1 MNALKHFP
9 CRARSVVKLLRTLA
23 LVLVVVFALQ
33 LLPCSAHA
41 DGGREITL
49 LELSGSCRVERGGDA
64 LEAAEGMALFSG
76 DTLVTD
82 EGGSLRLR
90 IDGDKFLYL
99 GADTRVRI
107 IAEGTA
113 ESSKTVVFVE
123 SGSVMTEVTQKLS
136 EESSFDV
143 VTSNTTMSI
152 RGTKTLTEVIEDVV
166 SDAVQTSNAVLEGQ
180 VRIKAVKVKA
190 DGTVVSV
197 EKDLGAGEGNAFKSL
212 KEELVSPEE
221 MIAIA
226 ETGAS
231 VSGIKVEIVSEEEAG
246 VVFDMATFS
255 ATFLETIKNILI
267 AEAEDAAE
275 EEDLSQE
282 QIDEINTLIDEAMNS
297 LDVIRE
303 NSQNAI
309 NAAADTGK
317 KPEPAPELAPEPL
330 PQLLPMPVP
339 DPVPVTESDNTQD
352 EGTTLVDGDTNLI
365 DIGDDND
372 DADDDTGVGDENDD
386 TDDEAG
392 VDDNADE
399 EGDDEGDEGDD
410 ADAGEENDDNG
421 DEGDQ
426 GGEGGQCGE
435 DEHEWGDPVVV
446 DPYADTDDEG
456 LVVWHAGTST
466 KTCGV
471 CEATEEEPIL
481 VTPVLKSEIYE
492 DATKLPID
500 FFWAEGEE
508 APEEG
513 MMLKDHAL
521 PQWWVSSPLYND
533 DPETAVDIPFADV
546 SWKDGDILLSTL
558 SVNDTLAV
566 QITIPEDYRDIF
578 EDTDVEITLTEPIDM
593 NALS

>member
-166 SDAVQTSNAVLEGQ
+166 SDAVQTSNAVLEGH

-197 EKDLGAGEGNAFKSL
+197 EKGLGAGEGNAFKSL

-221 MIAIA
+221 MMAIA
-226 ETGAS
+226 GTDAS

-255 ATFLETIKNILI
+255 ATFLENIKNILI

-275 EEDLSQE
+275 EEGLSQE

-317 KPEPAPELAPEPL
+317 KPEPAPEPL

-339 DPVPVTESDNTQD
+339 DPVPVTESVNTQD

-365 DIGDDND
+365 DIG
-372 DADDDTGVGDENDD
+372 
-386 TDDEAG
+386 
-392 VDDNADE
+392 DDNADE

-471 CEATEEEPIL
+471 CKATEEEPIL

-492 DATKLPID
+492 DTTKLPID
-500 FFWAEGEE
+500 FFWAEGKE

-566 QITIPEDYRDIF
+566 QITIPENFRDTF
-578 EDTDVEITLTEPIDM
+578 KDTDVEITLTEPIDM
-593 NALS
+593 SELS

>member
-166 SDAVQTSNAVLEGQ
+166 SDAVQTSNAVLEGP

-197 EKDLGAGEGNAFKSL
+197 EKGLGAGEGNAFKSL

-221 MIAIA
+221 MMAIA
-226 ETGAS
+226 GTDAS

-255 ATFLETIKNILI
+255 ATFLENIKNILI

-275 EEDLSQE
+275 EEGLSQE

-317 KPEPAPELAPEPL
+317 KPEPAPEPL

-365 DIGDDND
+365 DIG
-372 DADDDTGVGDENDD
+372 
-386 TDDEAG
+386 
-392 VDDNADE
+392 DDNADE

-471 CEATEEEPIL
+471 CKATEEEPIL

-492 DATKLPID
+492 DTTKLPID
-500 FFWAEGEE
+500 SFWAEGKE

-513 MMLKDHAL
+513 MMLTDHAL

-566 QITIPEDYRDIF
+566 QITIPENFRDTF
-578 EDTDVEITLTEPIDM
+578 KDTDVEITLTEPIDM
-593 NALS
+593 SELS

>member
-166 SDAVQTSNAVLEGQ
+166 SDAVQTSNAVLEGH

-197 EKDLGAGEGNAFKSL
+197 EKGLGAGEGNAFKSL

-221 MIAIA
+221 MMAIA
-226 ETGAS
+226 GTDAS

-255 ATFLETIKNILI
+255 ATFLENIKNILI

-275 EEDLSQE
+275 EEGLSQE

-317 KPEPAPELAPEPL
+317 KPEPAPEPL

-365 DIGDDND
+365 DIG
-372 DADDDTGVGDENDD
+372 
-386 TDDEAG
+386 
-392 VDDNADE
+392 DDNADE

-471 CEATEEEPIL
+471 CKATEEEPIL

-492 DATKLPID
+492 DTTKLPID
-500 FFWAEGEE
+500 FFWAEGKE

-566 QITIPEDYRDIF
+566 QITIPENFRDTF
-578 EDTDVEITLTEPIDM
+578 KDTDVEITLTEPIDM
-593 NALS
+593 SELS